1 MRGVRVGSSLA
12 PNAYHYYE
20 YEAAASD
27 DREEHVL
34 SYPSQ
39 PYSLVDPIPNP
50 ADPTPLFSFP
60 SKKPILLRIGQIP
73 SLE

>member
-1 MRGVRVGSSLA
+1 MRGIRVGSSLA

-20 YEAAASD
+20 AAASD
-27 DREEHVL
+27 DREEHLL

-50 ADPTPLFSFP
+50 ADPTPFFSFP
-60 SKKPILLRIGQIP
+60 SKPVHSFEIGQIP